1 METKR
6 IVFTKLNT
14 AELLTEEVHMNDN
27 AVCVKTAF
35 STISCG
41 TEKANIT
48 GDANVAG
55 QSEPCVSF
63 PRYSGYSSSGVV
75 CEVGKNVTGFSVGDR
90 VAMYWSSHTQY
101 NVLPP
106 TNLIKLGEKNTFREG
121 ALAHIATFPLA
132 AIRKTRLE
140 FGEPCLVM
148 GLGILGQLAVQLAKA
163 AGACPVVAAD
173 PVESRRKLAIEYGA
187 DYAFDPTEPDF
198 AEKVKKVTGGG
209 ASVCVEVT
217 GVGAGLDSALDCMR
231 RHGRISLLGCTRDK
245 NFTIDYYR
253 KVHCPGITLIG
264 AHTNARPQVESYPGY
279 FTHNDDN
286 AAVLKMCEYG
296 RINIERMVAE
306 THSPKECFDV
316 YTRLVND
323 KNFPVCVQFDWSLL
337 DK

>member
-6 IVFTKLNT
+6 IVFTKVNT

-48 GDANVAG
+48 GNANIAG
-55 QSEPCVSF
+55 QNAPCVSF

-121 ALAHIATFPLA
+121 ALAHIATFPLG

-148 GLGILGQLAVQLAKA
+148 GLGILGQIAVQLAKA
-163 AGACPVVAAD
+163 SGACPVVAAD
-173 PVESRRKLAIEYGA
+173 PVESRRKLAAEYGA

-198 AEKVKKVTGGG
+198 AEKVKQVTGTG
-209 ASVCVEVT
+209 ASVCIEVT

-253 KVHCPGITLIG
+253 KVHCPGITMIG

-286 AAVLKMCEYG
+286 AAILKMCEYG

-306 THSPKECFDV
+306 TRSPKECFDV
-316 YTRLVND
+316 YTGLVND
-323 KNFPVCVQFDWSLL
+323 RNFPVCVQFDWSLL
-337 DK
+337 DE